1 MDSGAIWIG
10 GSQGSGLS
18 RDSAADDGDR
28 LDNDMLDLDRDADAE
43 SSNTPARAG
52 EMMENASGDL
62 YAEAEISEPRLVT
75 DDLRL

>member
-1 MDSGAIWIG
+1 
-10 GSQGSGLS
+10 
-18 RDSAADDGDR
+18 
-28 LDNDMLDLDRDADAE
+28 MLDLDRYAEAE